1 MPEVKNRIRRIQIE
15 MSMKCLIRDVPK
27 ASVILVNPTHV
38 AVALQYD
45 ATTMDAPVLLAK
57 GADHM
62 AQKIIAIARSYGIPI
77 VRRPE
82 VARAIYASVKP
93 GQRIP
98 EAFYVAV
105 AEVLAMIY
113 RLRQSKKNTR

>member
-1 MPEVKNRIRRIQIE
+1 ME
-15 MSMKCLIRDVPK
+15 
-27 ASVILVNPTHV
+27 
-38 AVALQYD
+38 
-45 ATTMDAPVLLAK
+45 APVLLAK

-62 AQKIIAIARSYGIPI
+62 AQKIIAIARSYGVPI

-113 RLRQSKKNTR
+113 RLRQNKKNTR